1 MDQMVHGT
9 HVASVAAG
17 ARAEFAF
24 SRWVGNGAAEHA
36 IIVNVPVTNGKLSD
50 AGTLAR
56 GELILFPRPKLSLL
70 SFSKRPTYMG
80 I

>member
-1 MDQMVHGT
+1 MDQTGHGT

-24 SRWVGNGAAEHA
+24 CRWVGNGVAEHA
-36 IIVNVPVTNGKLSD
+36 TIVNVPVTNGKLSD
-50 AGTLAR
+50 VGTLAR
-56 GELILFPRPKLSLL
+56 DEFILLPRLKLSLL
-70 SFSKRPTYMG
+70 SISKRPTYMG